1 MKKILLALSLLVTI
15 SFSDLF
21 AQKFL
26 GSVFAGVNLAQ
37 IEGDD
42 VHGFYKVGANV
53 GAGISL
59 PLDAKQHWTITLELM
74 FTQKGSYKKYRME
87 SAFDTAGYASVM
99 FEDVNRA
106 VAFDPLMKCK
116 INLDYVE
123 IPLLAHY
130 EDHNTGW
137 AIGAGFSWG
146 RLVRAKE
153 IYNGFARTTNVR
165 SKTYSTS
172 DWSVLVDVR
181 ARIWKGLKFG
191 LRWSY
196 SIAPIRKLTYVTVK
210 TNGDTDSWTSNF
222 HNHTISLR
230 LMYIFNEK
238 FVKNEKGKWTK
249 DISKSPWDK

>member
-1 MKKILLALSLLVTI
+1 MSREYKDSWWQEVLTTLSDQTR
-15 SFSDLF
+15 DL
-21 AQKFL
+21 
-26 GSVFAGVNLAQ
+26 
-37 IEGDD
+37 
-42 VHGFYKVGANV
+42 
-53 GAGISL
+53 
-59 PLDAKQHWTITLELM
+59 P
-74 FTQKGSYKKYRME
+74 
-87 SAFDTAGYASVM
+87 
-99 FEDVNRA
+99 
-106 VAFDPLMKCK
+106 
-116 INLDYVE
+116 
-123 IPLLAHY
+123 
-130 EDHNTGW
+130 
-137 AIGAGFSWG
+137 
-146 RLVRAKE
+146 
-153 IYNGFARTTNVR
+153 ARG
-165 SKTYSTS
+165 